1 MTEYGRGPGSQP
13 WHPDDPLYGDQ
24 EWSGGQAG
32 YEDGWGP
39 NSQQGEYSGNPG
51 YPQYPGAQQPH
62 DPYYQQQ
69 SQQYEQYEYP
79 QQYEHPQQAPQYG
92 QTQNYQQPQ
101 DYQHYQNY
109 QHPQQ
114 QPEQQQYGGWEGTQ
128 GGGRHYDPGYGGQ
141 GGHDTGQ
148 YDTGQYGIPQAD
160 LYGTGEHP
168 AMAPADLYGT
178 GEHSV
183 MRPAD
188 LYGTGEHPAMAP
200 ADPYGTGEY
209 QAMGPT
215 DLYASGEHPAY
226 AGPAQGYQQQGG
238 YAPPQPRHPHEH
250 PGHDPQR
257 GPAAPD
263 PDTGWDPGPDRG
275 EHAFFS
281 DRDEEEPDDYDRYDR
296 YDGDEDG
303 RGRGRKSGT
312 GSRTKRR
319 SGCACTVVAAVLAA
333 GVGTV
338 GYFGYDF
345 YQTHFGPAPDYPGK
359 GSGEVT
365 VKIPEGASVADMGQV
380 LQREGVVKS
389 PGAFVEA
396 AGNKRGIQAG
406 TYTLRKRMSGARAV
420 ELMLDP
426 NSQNGL
432 IVAEG
437 WRAKKIYQEVDKKL
451 DVPEGTTEKAAE
463 SGKIGLPKWAK
474 GKPEGF
480 LFPSRYSV
488 GKNSKPEN
496 VLREMVRRAEA
507 EYTRTGLEA
516 ESKKAG
522 KTPEEVITIAS
533 LVQAEAQQDHEF
545 GKVSRVIY
553 NRLDKDM
560 KLGFDST
567 INYAMGRSSLD
578 TSISDTKYP
587 SPYNTYL
594 HQGLPP
600 GPIGNPGHQAIEAAL
615 KPTKGDWLYFVTVKP
630 GDTRFTDSESEHSK
644 NVEDFNK
651 EQRNKKGNGG

>member
-1 MTEYGRGPGSQP
+1 MTEYGWEPGSQP

-24 EWSGGQAG
+24 ERGGG
-32 YEDGWGP
+32 RPDGWDP
-39 NSQQGEYSGNPG
+39 SAQGDYSGHPG
-51 YPQYPGAQQPH
+51 YSRYTGAQQPH

-69 SQQYEQYEYP
+69 PQQYEQYAYP
-79 QQYEHPQQAPQYG
+79 QQYEHPQQAAQYG
-92 QTQNYQQPQ
+92 QQQDYQQQDYQQPQ
-101 DYQHYQNY
+101 GYQPYQDY

-114 QPEQQQYGGWEGTQ
+114 RPSQQQYDGWGGSQ
-128 GGGRHYDPGYGGQ
+128 GGGLPYDPGYGGGQ
-141 GGHDTGQ
+141 GG
-148 YDTGQYGIPQAD
+148 YDPGQYGVPQAD

-178 GEHSV
+178 GEHTV
-183 MRPAD
+183 M
-188 LYGTGEHPAMAP
+188 HP
-200 ADPYGTGEY
+200 ADPYGTGEPQTMAPAGL
-209 QAMGPT
+209 QADGAYPG
-215 DLYASGEHPAY
+215 YAE
-226 AGPAQGYQQQGG
+226 PAQGYQQPGG
-238 YAPPQPRHPHEH
+238 YAPPQPRHPDEH
-250 PGHDPQR
+250 PGPDPRR
-257 GPAAPD
+257 GPVDPD
-263 PDTGWDPGPDRG
+263 PDTGWDPGPDQG

-281 DRDEEEPDDYDRYDR
+281 DRDEEDPDGYGRY
-296 YDGDEDG
+296 GENEDEAG
-303 RGRGRKSGT
+303 RGRRSGKSGK
-312 GSRTKRR
+312 TKRR
-319 SGCACTVVAAVLAA
+319 NGCACGLVALALVA

-345 YQTHFGPAPDYPGK
+345 YQSHFGSAPDFPGK
-359 GSGEVT
+359 GTGEVT
-365 VKIPEGASVADMGQV
+365 VKIPEGASVAEMGQV

-396 AGNKRGIQAG
+396 AGTKRGIQAG

-426 NSQNGL
+426 SSQNGL
-432 IVAEG
+432 IIAEG
-437 WRAKKIYQEVDKKL
+437 WRAKRIYEDVDKKL
-451 DVPEGTTEKAAE
+451 DVPKGSTAKAAE
-463 SGKIGLPKWAK
+463 SGKLGLPKWAK

-488 GKNSKPEN
+488 GKNSKPED
-496 VLREMVRRAEA
+496 VLREMVRRADA

-560 KLGFDST
+560 RLGFDST

-594 HQGLPP
+594 HKGLPP
-600 GPIGNPGHQAIEAAL
+600 GPIGNPGHQAVEAAL
-615 KPTKGDWLYFVTVKP
+615 KPTKGDWLYFVTVRP
-630 GDTRFTDSESEHSK
+630 GDTRFTADESRTLQERRR
-644 NVEDFNK
+644 VQQRTA
-651 EQRNKKGNGG
+651 EQEGSGG